1 MLATP
6 NAQSI
11 ELPPAVYIK
20 QGTHPTYMQQFQ
32 YILLTKKIFTF
43 IFSPVKND
51 SFFYIMKYS
60 DKIY

>member
-32 YILLTKKIFTF
+32 YIFITKKILLL
-43 IFSPVKND
+43 
-51 SFFYIMKYS
+51 FFHQSKMILFLHHE
-60 DKIY
+60 I